1 MFSRPPMHANIGKVA
16 YPIFMTIGTTLETES
31 WKKKCF
37 CVTHDWNDAIII
49 LKELNNKIEVQ
60 RAWNK

>member
-1 MFSRPPMHANIGKVA
+1 
-16 YPIFMTIGTTLETES
+16 MTIGTTPETES

-37 CVTHDWNDAIII
+37 SVTQDWNDAIII